1 MNTKELR
8 FQELRRASGFTSKDI
23 AEAAGVSIGL
33 EYAFEIG
40 GTVNKTIKEKVV
52 QAFARL
58 TGHPY
63 TLGNFEHEY
72 IEEQETVALRKKA
85 SAPLLPSGA
94 KTDGQKHIHQ

>member
-1 MNTKELR
+1 MSSQLR
-8 FQELRRASGFTSKDI
+8 NFQQARRESGLTSKTVAD
-23 AEAAGVSIGL
+23 AAGVSIGE

-40 GTVNKTIKEKVV
+40 GVVNKAIKEKVV

-72 IEEQETVALRKKA
+72 IEEQETVALLKL
-85 SAPLLPSGA
+85 SPAPLLPPGA
-94 KTDGQKHIHQ
+94 KTDGRKHLH